1 MRSIWKGSFIKNNLT
16 LHKSSTLSVFMLKKK
31 FLVNDGKNNKYLNIE
46 RNMIGLK
53 LGEFIFT
60 RKMGV
65 LHKKKVINRKKGK
78 KK

>member
-1 MRSIWKGSFIKNNLT
+1 MRSVWKGLFIKNNLT
-16 LHKSSTLSVFMLKKK
+16 LHKSSTLNAFMLKKK

-46 RNMIGLK
+46 RNMVGSK

-65 LHKKKVINRKKGK
+65 LHKKKVVNKKGK
-78 KK
+78 KR